1 MFAQLFNYKFCPR
14 EATRKTF
21 INDFLLSFL
30 MISALD
36 MQDLRYL
43 NLFAQITKVNT
54 RYFFEYNNMLVF
66 CVPKSL
72 VKKALGQNAENLK
85 KMSGIVGKRI
95 RVVAQ
100 PEGIEDAKEFI
111 ERIVSPLAF
120 NNLEITADEI
130 IMIAGKMNKALLIGR
145 EKKRLNE
152 MKEIIKYFFK
162 RDFRIV

>member
-1 MFAQLFNYKFCPR
+1 M
-14 EATRKTF
+14 TST
-21 INDFLLSFL
+21 
-30 MISALD
+30 LD

-43 NLFAQITKVNT
+43 NLFAKITRVDT

-72 VKKALGQNAENLK
+72 IKKALGQNAENLK
-85 KMSGIVGKRI
+85 KMSSIVGKRI

-111 ERIVSPLAF
+111 ERIVIPLTF
-120 NNLEITADEI
+120 NNLEITAEEI
-130 IMIAGKMNKALLIGR
+130 ILIAGKMNKALLIGR